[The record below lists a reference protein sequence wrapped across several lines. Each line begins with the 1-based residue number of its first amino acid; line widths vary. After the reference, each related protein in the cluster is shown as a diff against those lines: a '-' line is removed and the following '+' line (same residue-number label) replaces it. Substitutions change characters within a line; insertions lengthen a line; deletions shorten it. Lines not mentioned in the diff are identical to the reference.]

1 MDNST
6 NRTDISGEHTPF
18 GYYSLFITLFF
29 LTPVFIFN
37 VLLIVIII
45 VEKALPATIRLILVN
60 ILASSELVILGIAVI
75 LLASVILSGVDHLQP
90 SEFICRLSL
99 FAVASGAAGS
109 LLYMATF
116 AGTVYFLVLEGVAK
130 VGFLRT
136 LIVVVSIWVFATVPN
151 LVLFLPEFLTV
162 TFLDNEDCAAHGQGA
177 TSIVYA
183 FTYIA
188 VYGICSF
195 VISITFPI
203 LTVHF
208 IMTNTIT
215 ENAQMLK
222 SMMKFA
228 VCLFIGATMN
238 LMGISIPLLFATF
251 APTGDEYYTLVKAFN
266 YTEGTLLML
275 SLIPTPIIILIFFEP
290 IRNKFKMIFCLLPI
304 KSEKDGGPQQK

>member
-1 MDNST
+1 MDNFT
-6 NRTDISGEHTPF
+6 NQTDLPGAYTPF

-29 LTPVFIFN
+29 LTPIFIFN
-37 VLLIVIII
+37 VLLMVIII

-75 LLASVILSGVDHLQP
+75 LLASVILSGVDNLPP

-99 FAVASGAAGS
+99 YAVASGAAGS

-116 AGTVYFLVLEGVAK
+116 AGTVYFLVHEGVAK
-130 VGFLRT
+130 VGFRST
-136 LIVVVSIWVFATVPN
+136 SIAVVSIWVLAAVPN
-151 LVLFLPEFLTV
+151 LVVFLPEFLTI

-183 FTYIA
+183 FTYIV
-188 VYGICSF
+188 VYGLCSF

-208 IMTNTIT
+208 IKRNTIT
-215 ENAQMLK
+215 EDERMLK
-222 SMMKFA
+222 RMMKFA

-238 LMGISIPLLFATF
+238 LIGISIPLLFATF
-251 APTGDEYYTLVKAFN
+251 APTGDEYYKLVKAFN
-266 YTEGTLLML
+266 YAEGIILML
-275 SLIPTPIIILIFFEP
+275 SLIPTPIIILVFFEP
-290 IRNKFKMIFCLLPI
+290 IRDKFKIILCLAST
-304 KSEKDGGPQQK
+304 KDVKDGKPRKK